1 MALLQINHMSA
12 VDMSDEPRF
21 LAPSRSRPTT
31 RSAKPIIKSPSSK
44 PAVFGA
50 PIGLF
55 DAPRRTARRV
65 RFDSSCLDTERRSHK
80 ARADVQPSHN
90 VQPSSH
96 ADTFALNQEH
106 MARIEERIEQA
117 KAQAMKAQSSTHAT
131 PQRLGQFIAY

>member
-1 MALLQINHMSA
+1 MEQLMALLQINNMSA

-31 RSAKPIIKSPSSK
+31 RRTKPIMKSPSAKPAI
-44 PAVFGA
+44 FGA

-80 ARADVQPSHN
+80 ARADVQPS
-90 VQPSSH
+90 SH
-96 ADTFALNQEH
+96 AGTFALNQEH

-117 KAQAMKAQSSTHAT
+117 KAQAMKAQSSTHTT